1 MTVPYEYALLR
12 AVPLAD
18 RGELVNV
25 GVLLYCQ
32 DRDFLGCA
40 IDLDGARVLALDP
53 RADLDAVRQALAS
66 FRAVCAGDERS
77 GAAGGES
84 RRARFGWLTAP
95 RSTVVR
101 PGPVH
106 SGLTADPARE
116 LEVLVAR
123 LVSRP
128 SDPG

>member
-1 MTVPYEYALLR
+1 MNVPYEYAVLR
-12 AVPLAD
+12 AMPRVE
-18 RGELVNV
+18 RGEVVNV

-40 IDLDGARVLALDP
+40 VDLDDARVLALDP
-53 RADLDAVRQALAS
+53 HADLDAVRQALGAVA
-66 FRAVCAGDERS
+66 AVCSGHALS

-95 RSTVVR
+95 RSTVVQ

-106 SGLTADPARE
+106 PGLTADPARE
-116 LEVLVAR
+116 LDHLVRR

-128 SDPG
+128 A